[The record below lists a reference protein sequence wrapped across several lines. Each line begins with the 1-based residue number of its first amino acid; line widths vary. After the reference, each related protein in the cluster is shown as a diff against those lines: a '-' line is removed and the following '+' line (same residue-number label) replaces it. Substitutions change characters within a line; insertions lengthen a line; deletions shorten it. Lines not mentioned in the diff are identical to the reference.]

1 VAAVVGS
8 LLLLLVV
15 GPLVGETGVT
25 PVLAGLVAWAAGVV
39 GSAVGAWVVI
49 TIKVGV
55 GGGVVGSP
63 SCGVGCG
70 VQAAAARIT
79 SMKRVKTFGLLWD
92 FIHPLLLIIIRSY
105 FNLPFP

>member
-1 VAAVVGS
+1 VAAAVGS

-15 GPLVGETGVT
+15 GLLVGETGVT

-39 GSAVGAWVVI
+39 GSAVGDWVAI

-70 VQAAAARIT
+70 VQAATARIM
-79 SMKRVKTFGLLWD
+79 SMKKKATFGLLWN
-92 FIHPLLLIIIRSY
+92 FIHPLLLIMNRSY
-105 FNLPFP
+105 FNLPLP